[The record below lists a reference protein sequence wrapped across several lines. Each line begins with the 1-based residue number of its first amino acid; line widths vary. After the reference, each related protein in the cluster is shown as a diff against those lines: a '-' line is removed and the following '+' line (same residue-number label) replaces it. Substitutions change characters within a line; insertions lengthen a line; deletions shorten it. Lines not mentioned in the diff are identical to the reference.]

1 MGLLKYIQNKY
12 DATPM
17 SKEDSLLIEII
28 TKMCDAPDSKFEMEP
43 DDDRYFGRND
53 RLQYKL
59 VLSDE
64 FIKITNHDFHF
75 TKYGKLKQMKNLIK
89 VVRNRIQTD
98 RNAFYDD
105 ILKNEISLL
114 TKISTNLTL
123 K

>member
-12 DATPM
+12 DAIPM

-59 VLSDE
+59 VLSDD

>member
-12 DATPM
+12 DAIPM